1 MLLNFYS
8 EINLLF
14 NRIYSLAQ
22 NENKIKSRAFVCD
35 IISNHLFCAC
45 ICECEHDEISTRAKN
60 LRSPKDRVALF
71 IFVSFICLLPRA
83 AFVASVTYS
92 SYKSRRSRKRILTK
106 LKRQVLLLPI
116 VLQFIPLHS
125 CIMPR
130 ARAHRGKRRRIKGI
144 IKGQMFQFR
153 SVVKSI
159 EELICSRKSSFETRL
174 IEK

>member
-1 MLLNFYS
+1 MLFNFY
-8 EINLLF
+8 L
-14 NRIYSLAQ
+14 
-22 NENKIKSRAFVCD
+22 KIIFCLTVFLCKTKTKFKVELFVCD
-35 IISNHLFCAC
+35 VIPNDLSCAC
-45 ICECEHDEISTRAKN
+45 ICECERDEISTGAKN

-116 VLQFIPLHS
+116 VSQFIPLHF

-130 ARAHRGKRRRIKGI
+130 T
-144 IKGQMFQFR
+144 
-153 SVVKSI
+153 
-159 EELICSRKSSFETRL
+159 SRQATPY
-174 IEK
+174 